1 MIAMNEKANMTKVMA
16 VIAALAMVVC
26 AFALI
31 MPASETDA
39 APSDTQSY
47 SGILDG
53 ESVKQTFPAGTNVV
67 INDELTIR
75 NGASMYVYGGSLTV
89 NEGTSITIESGGKLI
104 IGISDVEG
112 ATAVDTL
119 VTINGT
125 VTVTGDGSIMTIYS
139 AADHADDAKEYEDY
153 GVVVNGTVDVTRNGT
168 IAAGDNNGTILV
180 NNGGNLSLSSS
191 GSRIAHI
198 DGMDVDVAVGG
209 TFVFDG
215 RIGENDMTVSS
226 YGTGTNTTISSV
238 TITNDADL
246 TDNNATSNLTF
257 TTTNSNVTAYQD
269 ADNTVPVRQYML
281 NITGTVDGKD
291 NVQFNDDTA
300 AATKA
305 LFTSEDAAKATGQL
319 SYNDKIVG
327 KVIVDSLRVSSG
339 ASVDIAADAY
349 VVVNGSLTIVAVTN
363 GSGESATIDDN
374 QDFNG
379 KLELVGTLA
388 ANAESFTTAEG
399 ILIIN
404 GGTATIADYADG
416 DFNFYGA
423 VYVDDDANAYFSGLA
438 EAMAAAAAA
447 NVEDV
452 IVSGYN
458 GYVNGDAG
466 RGYYAVTGEITV
478 PDNLTLTILNG
489 LVINA
494 DAVLTVNADANIDI
508 DTGSGILVNGKL
520 VDYDT
525 IASGDVQN
533 IDFEVM
539 TQVETETDV
548 INTYTTLAIALAET
562 TEGTIYL
569 YNTVTV
575 TGTMTIPENVTV
587 TYADQNVKGTG
598 ISFENDRATLVIN
611 GTLDLDSYDVLT
623 VGEGTVTVNNI
634 FVYDGVAK
642 TAGKEIDGAYFTA
655 ELGDDTTPRNYI
667 TSVAVAADNSDSTEN
682 ITVYGNIDL
691 GSPTFTAGE
700 TGLTVA
706 IETAADEYATAGTV
720 TLVGA
725 VIFQI
730 TDGGFTG
737 AVTSDVTAG
746 TSTVS
751 FDKATDVIVTID
763 STETTDGSTTEM
775 QIAGS
780 TYADGTVTVA
790 AGTVSIV
797 VDTYFEK
804 LVVAADATLVV
815 KAEVDVAM
823 NSAFKYNTISSSI
836 PVFTDATINGI
847 AGLIVD
853 GTLSIDEG
861 TVGAAVAVI
870 DGNVDIVKGGLDA
883 YIAKVAGTVN
893 ADEDSSMMYYG
904 LILDGTIAG
913 DASAY
918 AILAFPGSDMTGA
931 EVTIPNGT
939 QDLNSTVIY
948 VNGAEYATMYAVND
962 VPVEAF
968 LLAADIPG
976 VQVDT
981 AAFYVDAAMTNLVSD
996 IDAQNTSG
1004 TTLDD
1009 LNAVASAVRAYA
1021 GSTSG
1026 IISALAAL
1034 QGTGIDV
1041 GTYSEIY
1048 VDMEPSIVKG
1058 TVSVGTG
1065 LDLYIDNVR
1074 VSVPSNEFEL
1084 SVGTHTVSFDVKAG
1098 YDGANATIT
1107 FNGQTV
1113 QNGGS
1118 ITITADMTE
1127 YTLVASGA
1135 APSQGQVVIDQT
1147 GGDDGMGITD
1157 YLLIILV
1164 ILVIVLAIF
1173 VALKMMRS

>member
-1 MIAMNEKANMTKVMA
+1 M
-16 VIAALAMVVC
+16 
-26 AFALI
+26 
-31 MPASETDA
+31 
-39 APSDTQSY
+39 
-47 SGILDG
+47 
-53 ESVKQTFPAGTNVV
+53 
-67 INDELTIR
+67 
-75 NGASMYVYGGSLTV
+75 
-89 NEGTSITIESGGKLI
+89 
-104 IGISDVEG
+104 
-112 ATAVDTL
+112 
-119 VTINGT
+119 
-125 VTVTGDGSIMTIYS
+125 
-139 AADHADDAKEYEDY
+139 
-153 GVVVNGTVDVTRNGT
+153 
-168 IAAGDNNGTILV
+168 
-180 NNGGNLSLSSS
+180 
-191 GSRIAHI
+191 
-198 DGMDVDVAVGG
+198 
-209 TFVFDG
+209 
-215 RIGENDMTVSS
+215 
-226 YGTGTNTTISSV
+226 
-238 TITNDADL
+238 
-246 TDNNATSNLTF
+246 
-257 TTTNSNVTAYQD
+257 
-269 ADNTVPVRQYML
+269 
-281 NITGTVDGKD
+281 
-291 NVQFNDDTA
+291 
-300 AATKA
+300 
-305 LFTSEDAAKATGQL
+305 
-319 SYNDKIVG
+319 
-327 KVIVDSLRVSSG
+327 
-339 ASVDIAADAY
+339 
-349 VVVNGSLTIVAVTN
+349 
-363 GSGESATIDDN
+363 
-374 QDFNG
+374 
-379 KLELVGTLA
+379 
-388 ANAESFTTAEG
+388 
-399 ILIIN
+399 
-404 GGTATIADYADG
+404 
-416 DFNFYGA
+416 
-423 VYVDDDANAYFSGLA
+423 
-438 EAMAAAAAA
+438 
-447 NVEDV
+447 
-452 IVSGYN
+452 
-458 GYVNGDAG
+458 
-466 RGYYAVTGEITV
+466 
-478 PDNLTLTILNG
+478 
-489 LVINA
+489 
-494 DAVLTVNADANIDI
+494 
-508 DTGSGILVNGKL
+508 
-520 VDYDT
+520 
-525 IASGDVQN
+525 
-533 IDFEVM
+533 
-539 TQVETETDV
+539 
-548 INTYTTLAIALAET
+548 
-562 TEGTIYL
+562 
-569 YNTVTV
+569 
-575 TGTMTIPENVTV
+575 
-587 TYADQNVKGTG
+587 
-598 ISFENDRATLVIN
+598 
-611 GTLDLDSYDVLT
+611 
-623 VGEGTVTVNNI
+623 
-634 FVYDGVAK
+634 
-642 TAGKEIDGAYFTA
+642 
-655 ELGDDTTPRNYI
+655 
-667 TSVAVAADNSDSTEN
+667 
-682 ITVYGNIDL
+682 
-691 GSPTFTAGE
+691 
-700 TGLTVA
+700 
-706 IETAADEYATAGTV
+706 
-720 TLVGA
+720 GA

-870 DGNVDIVKGGLDA
+870 DGNVDIVKGGVDA
-883 YIAKVAGTVN
+883 SIAKVAGTVN